1 MIGFVIRYF
10 RRRKM
15 DRIMDQIL
23 AQYESESARR
33 NQYVKR

>member
-15 DRIMDQIL
+15 DRMIDEIL
-23 AQYESESARR
+23 AQYASESARR